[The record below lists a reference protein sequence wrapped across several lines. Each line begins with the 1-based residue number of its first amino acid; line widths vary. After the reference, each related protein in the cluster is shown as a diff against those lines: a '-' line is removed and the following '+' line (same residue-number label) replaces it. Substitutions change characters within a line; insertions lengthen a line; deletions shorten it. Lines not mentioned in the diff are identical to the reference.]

1 MPERWKDS
9 GSLRAVREITRI
21 GARLHHV
28 LSRRTGLSTTDL
40 TALELLS
47 REMMGPAEMARHLDV
62 STAAATGVVDRLEA
76 RGHVER
82 RPIPGDRRRTG
93 VHITDAGRREAW
105 VHLTP
110 MFAALQANDAQFT
123 EAERAVVERYLTG
136 AVAAINTVVEG
147 ENAKISGDEPAS

>member
-1 MPERWKDS
+1 MPEWKDS
-9 GSLRAVREITRI
+9 GSLRALREITRL
-21 GARLHHV
+21 GPRLHHV
-28 LSRRTGLSTTDL
+28 LSRRTGLGSTDL

-62 STAAATGVVDRLEA
+62 STAAATGIVDRLES

-93 VHITDAGRREAW
+93 VHITDSGRREAW
-105 VHLTP
+105 MHLLP
-110 MFAALQANDAQFT
+110 MLDALQANDAEFT

-136 AVAAINTVVEG
+136 AVAAINLVAEG
-147 ENAKISGDEPAS
+147 EQP

>member
-1 MPERWKDS
+1 MPARWKDS
-9 GSLRAVREITRI
+9 GALRALREITRI

-28 LSRRTGLSTTDL
+28 LSRRTGLGPTDL

-47 REMMGPAEMARHLDV
+47 IEMMGPAELARHLDIT
-62 STAAATGVVDRLEA
+62 TAAATGVVDRLEA
-76 RGHVER
+76 RGHVVR

-105 VHLTP
+105 LHLTP

-123 EAERAVVERYLTG
+123 EEERAVVERYLTG
-136 AVAAINTVVEG
+136 AANAINTVVEG
-147 ENAKISGDEPAS
+147 DPRDLVDGAG

>member
-9 GSLRAVREITRI
+9 GALRALREITRI

-28 LSRRTGLSTTDL
+28 LGRRTGLGPTDL

-47 REMMGPAEMARHLDV
+47 IEMMGPADLARHLDIT
-62 STAAATGVVDRLEA
+62 TAAATGVVDRLEA
-76 RGHVER
+76 RGHVVR

-93 VHITDAGRREAW
+93 VHITDAGRQEAW
-105 VHLTP
+105 LHLTP

-123 EAERAVVERYLTG
+123 EEERAVVERYLTG
-136 AVAAINTVVEG
+136 AVNAINTVVEG
-147 ENAKISGDEPAS
+147 DPRDLVDGAG